1 MACGELPPRSCQ
13 QLCDGELESGGVDA
27 LNAGVTIVIIEDH
40 LMFRDVLRK
49 ACTSQFGHKVIGET
63 ASGKEGVDMILRL
76 SPDMV
81 ILDLSLPDMDGFN
94 VVDRVLTAKPA
105 TRILVVSSH
114 CDDYTLFRVEK
125 SGVHG
130 FLDKNSNT
138 LDTLKD
144 ALVAI
149 EAGRIYFSAAY
160 QQAKLA
166 RRTDPRSFIKVLS
179 EWERAILCLI
189 GQGLTDL
196 EIGQRLKL
204 SPRTVQTHR
213 SNILRKLD
221 IKGTPKLIAF
231 AIENGFTQVPA
242 KRGSNADRPQFTPEA
257 SKLAFV
263 FREDGGEYV
272 ALLAGRSR
280 LQVAGEAGQR
290 LVLNHAGV

>member
-1 MACGELPPRSCQ
+1 
-13 QLCDGELESGGVDA
+13 
-27 LNAGVTIVIIEDH
+27 VTIVIIEDH

-49 ACTSQFGHKVIGET
+49 TCTVQFGHTVIGET
-63 ASGKEGVDMILRL
+63 ASGKAGVELILRL
-76 SPDMV
+76 APDMV

-94 VVDRVLTAKPA
+94 VADRVLTAKPS

-138 LDTLKD
+138 LETLGN

-149 EAGRIYFSAAY
+149 DAGRIYFSETY
-160 QQAKLA
+160 LDAKLA
-166 RRTDPRSFIKVLS
+166 RRNDPRSFVKILS
-179 EWERAILCLI
+179 EWERAILSLI
-189 GQGLTDL
+189 GQGLTDEEL
-196 EIGQRLKL
+196 GQRLKL

-231 AIENGFTQVPA
+231 AIEHGFTQVPT
-242 KRGSNADRPQFTPEA
+242 KRGSTPVY
-257 SKLAFV
+257 S
-263 FREDGGEYV
+263 
-272 ALLAGRSR
+272 
-280 LQVAGEAGQR
+280 
-290 LVLNHAGV
+290 